1 MMALG
6 LSSNKGHRLSPAIV
20 HSKYQIWTNY
30 EGLGMFAHV
39 LEMSISQQEMGT
51 GYSTN
56 CY

>member
-39 LEMSISQQEMGT
+39 LEMSISQPEIGT
-51 GYSTN
+51 GCSTN
-56 CY
+56 FY

>member
-30 EGLGMFAHV
+30 EGLWMFAHV
-39 LEMSISQQEMGT
+39 LEMSISQPEMGT
-51 GYSTN
+51 EYSTN

>member
-30 EGLGMFAHV
+30 EGLGMFALVCTRSRDVNFSARDGNRIFH
-39 LEMSISQQEMGT
+39 
-51 GYSTN
+51 
-56 CY
+56 